1 MKCNELDVTRALHSN
16 HNIYIYIY
24 IYIYILYNIYNVYNI
39 IYIVCIHI
47 YIIHIYIYI
56 YIFLYHPHKTNRPN
70 VLGVLPREAV
80 DLPGSGAI
88 APPENIQALL
98 S

>member
-24 IYIYILYNIYNVYNI
+24 IIYIYNIYNVYNI

-47 YIIHIYIYI
+47 YIY
-56 YIFLYHPHKTNRPN
+56 LYHPHKTNRPN

>member
-1 MKCNELDVTRALHSN
+1 MYT
-16 HNIYIYIY
+16 
-24 IYIYILYNIYNVYNI
+24 YIYILYTY
-39 IYIVCIHI
+39 IHI
-47 YIIHIYIYI
+47 YTYIY
-56 YIFLYHPHKTNRPN
+56 LYHPHKTTRPN
-70 VLGVLPREAV
+70 VLGVLPREAG